1 MTTLQREQWDVKE
14 KADWWSAGQARR
26 QETLGRATE
35 MMLDMAGVQSGSRV
49 LDVAAGT
56 GESMLMAARRV
67 GQTGYVLGVD
77 FSASM
82 LNVAAETARKEGIN
96 NVEAR
101 VMNAEALE
109 LDADSFD
116 AVISRIALMLF
127 SSPAKA
133 LTEMRRVVR
142 SDGRVAVIVFSAL
155 EKNPYHG
162 IVYDTARRIGN
173 IPLPAAGE
181 AWMYA
186 LGTQGALE
194 SMYSRAGLLNVSVQA
209 VPIVRRFASASDA
222 IRRMRSGAGDVRQL
236 INRLSESSREVA
248 WTEVEQRFKQFEGPN
263 GLEIPG
269 EVLIAVG
276 TK

>member
-1 MTTLQREQWDVKE
+1 MRRLAMTTLQREQWDLKE
-14 KADWWSAGQARR
+14 KADWWSAGQASRR
-26 QETLGRATE
+26 ETLGRATE

-56 GESMLMAARRV
+56 GESSLMAARRV
-67 GQTGYVLGVD
+67 GPTGYVLGVD
-77 FSASM
+77 FSGSM
-82 LNVAAETARKEGIN
+82 
-96 NVEAR
+96 
-101 VMNAEALE
+101 MNAEALE
-109 LDADSFD
+109 LDTDSFD

-127 SSPAKA
+127 PSPAKA

-142 SDGRVAVIVFSAL
+142 SNGRVAVVVFSAL

-181 AWMYA
+181 PWMYA
-186 LGTQGALE
+186 LGNQAALE
-194 SMYSRAGLLNVSVQA
+194 SVYSTAGFRNVSIQIL
-209 VPIVRRFASASDA
+209 PIVRRFPSASGA
-222 IRRMRSGAGDVRQL
+222 IHRMRSGSGDVRQL
-236 INRLSESSREVA
+236 INRLSESSRELA
-248 WTEVEQRFKQFEGPN
+248 WAEVEQQFKQFEGQN

-269 EVLIAVG
+269 EVLIGAG